1 MITYALI
8 LLVICVA
15 VTIVCCASFLRAT
28 NPLLL
33 FILFVF
39 FAASELAFG
48 LMVAAFFNNAKIAG
62 IVAPLAH
69 FACLLPR
76 YIFFRAEA
84 PQVAPRR
91 HLLEL
96 LHCVWLR
103 GVSSGIWGFLT
114 LNHRT
119 WNFEGCL
126 CALQAIVGKV
136 FVSLLSPSAF
146 TFAAD
151 LIGEYEGSGEGLQ
164 WSNLWSDP
172 FPMGAILIMLA
183 TDAKLYSLLAWSGSC
198 NPSLLS
204 FCPPN

>member
-84 PQVAPRR
+84 PQVPPVDI
-91 HLLEL
+91 
-96 LHCVWLR
+96 CLR
-103 GVSSGIWGFLT
+103 LPIIYIITSACFRF
-114 LNHRT
+114 N
-119 WNFEGCL
+119 
-126 CALQAIVGKV
+126 KV
-136 FVSLLSPSAF
+136 
-146 TFAAD
+146 
-151 LIGEYEGSGEGLQ
+151 
-164 WSNLWSDP
+164 
-172 FPMGAILIMLA
+172 
-183 TDAKLYSLLAWSGSC
+183 
-198 NPSLLS
+198 
-204 FCPPN
+204 

>member
-1 MITYALI
+1 MLHAAWMITYALI

-84 PQVAPRR
+84 PQVLPVDTC
-91 HLLEL
+91 LKLCSFKTYFIL
-96 LHCVWLR
+96 FVLGLR
-103 GVSSGIWGFLT
+103 LCTLT
-114 LNHRT
+114 LNSKPQ
-119 WNFEGCL
+119 L
-126 CALQAIVGKV
+126 DKI
-136 FVSLLSPSAF
+136 
-146 TFAAD
+146 
-151 LIGEYEGSGEGLQ
+151 
-164 WSNLWSDP
+164 
-172 FPMGAILIMLA
+172 
-183 TDAKLYSLLAWSGSC
+183 
-198 NPSLLS
+198 
-204 FCPPN
+204 